1 MRPAEKGTLEATGL
15 FRLYLLIYLLTHVSY
30 HCNKVFDTSRW
41 GELDLIFS
49 SPFQLVVG
57 GGSSSVPGTRS
68 KAWLS
73 FFKGLPLVAWFC
85 QLGPMAKGFYNLPPK
100 HPQLE
105 MFKYMSLWEH
115 FTFIQRYH

>member
-1 MRPAEKGTLEATGL
+1 VRPAEKGTLEATGL

-57 GGSSSVPGTRS
+57 EAHQVFREPEVRPGYHSS
-68 KAWLS
+68 KAC
-73 FFKGLPLVAWFC
+73 PLL
-85 QLGPMAKGFYNLPPK
+85 LGFA
-100 HPQLE
+100 
-105 MFKYMSLWEH
+105 S
-115 FTFIQRYH
+115 